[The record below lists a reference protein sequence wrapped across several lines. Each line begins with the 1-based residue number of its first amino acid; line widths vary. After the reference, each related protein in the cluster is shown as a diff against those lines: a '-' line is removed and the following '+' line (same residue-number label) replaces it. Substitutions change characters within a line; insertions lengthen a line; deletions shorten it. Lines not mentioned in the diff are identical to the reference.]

1 MLRALYRF
9 VVLVLFCCG
18 LSVAVAQSAN
28 ILPDMAFSVGLGGTV
43 TVDGED
49 LRIKFKAVSEDSR
62 CPANAVC
69 MWAGNARIELEI
81 VTADGEHLS
90 QVLNTEDPAQ
100 AINLRRYTLHLIS
113 LQPARID
120 GVMLKP
126 EDYRLTLI
134 VRRKPAG

>member
-1 MLRALYRF
+1 MFRALYRY
-9 VVLVLFCCG
+9 VALALFCTG
-18 LSVAVAQSAN
+18 LSGAAGQSGKV
-28 ILPDMAFSVGLGGTV
+28 LPDLAFTVGLGDTV

-81 VTADGEHLS
+81 VVADGQPLS

-100 AINLRRYTLHLIS
+100 AIRFRRHTLHLIS

-120 GVMLKP
+120 GVVLKP

-134 VRRKPAG
+134 LRRKSPG